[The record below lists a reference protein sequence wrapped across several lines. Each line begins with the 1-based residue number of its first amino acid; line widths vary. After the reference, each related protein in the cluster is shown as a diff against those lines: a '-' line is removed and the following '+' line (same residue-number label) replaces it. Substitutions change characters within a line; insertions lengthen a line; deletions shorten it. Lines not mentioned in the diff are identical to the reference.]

1 MHMADALL
9 SPAVGGVMWG
19 ATAVATVYCAR
30 KVRTDLDESKIP
42 LMGVA
47 GAFVFAA
54 QMLNFAIPATGSS
67 GHLGGALIL
76 AILLGPHAA
85 FLVMAS
91 ILTVQALF
99 FADGGLLALG
109 ANIFN
114 LGFFPAFIAY
124 PYVYRKIVGDG
135 ASPSRGRVITG
146 SLLAAVVGLQLGAF
160 AVVLETTASGV
171 SALPFSTFLL
181 LMQPIHLAIGVVEG
195 VVTAAVVL
203 FVLRAQP
210 ELLERTAARKP
221 LAGLQLKPVLAGLG
235 IAAVLA
241 GGALAWFASSD
252 ADGLEWSIAKVTG
265 TEQELEAESA
275 AHEAAAGLQDSV
287 AILPDYGFEEGEATA
302 SDAVDEAAAD
312 EGAAGDASAGEAEG
326 AVVEEEA
333 SVWPAVDAGTSV
345 SGIVGGLI
353 VLAVAV
359 ALGFALRRRSAAR
372 AGA

>member
-19 ATAVATVYCAR
+19 ATAVTTVYCAR
-30 KVRTDLDESKIP
+30 RVREDLDESKIP

-54 QMLNFAIPATGSS
+54 QMLNFAIPGTGSS

-91 ILTVQALF
+91 VLAVQALF

-124 PYVYRKIVGDG
+124 PYIYRKIVGDG
-135 ASPSRGRVITG
+135 PEFSHGRVVTG
-146 SLLAAVVGLQLGAF
+146 SMLAAVVGLQLGALG
-160 AVVLETTASGV
+160 VVLETTASGI
-171 SALPFSTFLL
+171 SALPFSTFVL

-195 VVTAAVVL
+195 LVTAAVVV

-210 ELLERTAARKP
+210 ELLARTAARAP
-221 LAGLQLKPVLAGLG
+221 LTGLSIKPVVTGLA
-235 IAAVLA
+235 IAALLA

-265 TEQELEAESA
+265 TEQELEAASPTHKKA
-275 AHEAAAGLQDSV
+275 AELQDRIAV
-287 AILPDYGFEEGEATA
+287 LPDYTFKEGE
-302 SDAVDEAAAD
+302 
-312 EGAAGDASAGEAEG
+312 AAGDAAAGGAGGAEPPAGDAAAGEESAG
-326 AVVEEEA
+326 
-333 SVWPAVDAGTSV
+333 WPAVDAGTSV

-353 VLAVAV
+353 VLAIAV
-359 ALGFALRRRSAAR
+359 ALGFVLRRRSSAR

>member
-1 MHMADALL
+1 
-9 SPAVGGVMWG
+9 
-19 ATAVATVYCAR
+19 
-30 KVRTDLDESKIP
+30 
-42 LMGVA
+42 MGVA
-47 GAFVFAA
+47 GAFIFAA
-54 QMLNFAIPATGSS
+54 QMLNFAIPGTGSS

-91 ILTVQALF
+91 ILAVQALF

-135 ASPSRGRVITG
+135 PSPSRGRVVTG
-146 SLLAAVVGLQLGAF
+146 SLLAAIVGLQLGAL

-171 SALPFSTFLL
+171 SALPFSTFVL

-195 VVTAAVVL
+195 LVTAAVVL

-221 LAGLQLKPVLAGLG
+221 LAGLKLKPVLVGLAV
-235 IAAVLA
+235 AAVLA

-265 TEQELEAESA
+265 TEEELEAASATHETAAELQESIA
-275 AHEAAAGLQDSV
+275 V
-287 AILPDYGFEEGEATA
+287 LPDYAFKEGDAADDAAA
-302 SDAVDEAAAD
+302 SDAT
-312 EGAAGDASAGEAEG
+312 AGGEAEG
-326 AVVEEEA
+326 APVEEEA
-333 SVWPAVDAGTSV
+333 AVWPAVDAGTSV

-353 VLAVAV
+353 VLALAV
-359 ALGFALRRRSAAR
+359 AIGFVLRRRSSAR
-372 AGA
+372 TES

>member
-19 ATAVATVYCAR
+19 ATAVTTVYCAR
-30 KVRTDLDESKIP
+30 KVREDLDESKIP

-54 QMLNFAIPATGSS
+54 QMLNFAIPGTGSS

-91 ILTVQALF
+91 ILAVQALF

-124 PYVYRKIVGDG
+124 PYIYRKIVGDG
-135 ASPSRGRVITG
+135 PEFSRGRVVTG
-146 SLLAAVVGLQLGAF
+146 SMLAAVVGLQLGALG
-160 AVVLETTASGV
+160 VVLETTASGV
-171 SALPFSTFLL
+171 SALPFSTFVL

-195 VVTAAVVL
+195 LVTAAVVL

-210 ELLERTAARKP
+210 ELLARTAARKP
-221 LAGLQLKPVLAGLG
+221 LTGLKIKPVVTGLA
-235 IAAVLA
+235 IAALVA
-241 GGALAWFASSD
+241 GGALAWFASSN

-265 TEQELEAESA
+265 TEEELEAATPTHEKAAELQESIA
-275 AHEAAAGLQDSV
+275 V
-287 AILPDYGFEEGEATA
+287 LPDYAFKEGKAAEGAAA
-302 SDAVDEAAAD
+302 SDAAGGEP
-312 EGAAGDASAGEAEG
+312 AAGDAGEAAAEEESAG
-326 AVVEEEA
+326 
-333 SVWPAVDAGTSV
+333 WPAVDAGTSV

-359 ALGFALRRRSAAR
+359 ALGFALRRRSSAR